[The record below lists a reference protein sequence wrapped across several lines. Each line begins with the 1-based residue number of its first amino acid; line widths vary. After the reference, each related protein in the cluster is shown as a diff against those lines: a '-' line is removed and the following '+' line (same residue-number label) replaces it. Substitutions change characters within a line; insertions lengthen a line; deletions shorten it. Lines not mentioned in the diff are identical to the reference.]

1 MSTFEVSNACEGML
15 FLILRY
21 QSSAFVLIPV
31 LVEILIF
38 FPKDIQ
44 YTGKLIG
51 QIITLGF
58 ICVFLESKGFKP
70 IPLNDKYLELNTTMV
85 QVNVFLIAHLTIIF
99 N

>member
-44 YTGKLIG
+44 YTGKLIS

-58 ICVFLESKGFKP
+58 ICVFLESKG
-70 IPLNDKYLELNTTMV
+70 LNL
-85 QVNVFLIAHLTIIF
+85 FHLMINI
-99 N
+99 